1 MGTNELLASITAKRN
16 FPVLTKDCK
25 RIRLFVL
32 TCIVFILSF
41 ELLLQRLEMAQEW
54 RLASENVLFRIKQPN
69 RITLFFEVA
78 FYAWDL
84 ALKLHNLKKK
94 ELKLL
99 NRYLTMK
106 KTSI

>member
-1 MGTNELLASITAKRN
+1 
-16 FPVLTKDCK
+16 
-25 RIRLFVL
+25 
-32 TCIVFILSF
+32 
-41 ELLLQRLEMAQEW
+41 MAQEW
-54 RLASENVLFRIKQPN
+54 RLTGENVLFRIKELN

-106 KTSI
+106 KTSIWKDIKLLSLFKIPRFVCLTSYLDPKE